1 MSHLH
6 HVVSSPIARLLPPP
20 SPFEPN
26 RSPHI
31 PTMSFRARPLVSHPH
46 RVNSSATARVSPSIR
61 TLRARLLVSDPT
73 VSIRARPLVSRLH
86 QALSSPAASLPP
98 NRVNSSATARVPP
111 STRSLR
117 ARLLVSDSTVSIRAQ
132 PLVSRLHQAFS
143 SPATCLPS
151 NRVNSSAT
159 AHLSPSLLTPAIS
172 TPVPALAHWS
182 RHNRSPDARHS
193 LAPCMRACMLTR
205 NHCCPGIGLTSLR

>member
-143 SPATCLPS
+143 SPATSANQPFQATESTDCSTLWESTQPVQILWLCLS
-151 NRVNSSAT
+151 DTQCTENV
-159 AHLSPSLLTPAIS
+159 
-172 TPVPALAHWS
+172 W
-182 RHNRSPDARHS
+182 
-193 LAPCMRACMLTR
+193 R
-205 NHCCPGIGLTSLR
+205 NVV